1 MLRQDLSLASL
12 AVAIGIAVTL
22 TPGARAE
29 GAIAVGMPADV
40 AAEGVAFGWVVGYKT
55 RQEAEREALK
65 QCHEFKEAPE
75 STRAL
80 CAVMRTFRNECFA
93 IALDPEAGTPGVGWA
108 ILPSSQAAQSK
119 AMADCRA
126 TAGREREKHCKVTSA
141 RCDGTAK

>member
-1 MLRQDLSLASL
+1 MVRSLSTFAS
-12 AVAIGIAVTL
+12 IGLIL
-22 TPGARAE
+22 TTFCTGARAE
-29 GAIAVGMPADV
+29 GAVAAGMPADV
-40 AAEGVAFGWVVGYKT
+40 AAQGVAFGWVVGYKT

-65 QCHEFKEAPE
+65 QCHDFKEAPE

-80 CAVMRTFRNECFA
+80 CAVMRTFTNECLS

-108 ILPSSQAAQSK
+108 ILPTSQAANSK

-126 TAGREREKHCKVTSA
+126 TAGRDREKFCKVTSS